1 MIHCSNEFKDYYNVN
16 KMSNNKL
23 LLVLDLD
30 ETLVSTT
37 FNNSA
42 FDAVNDIKK
51 YDKPPSLIW
60 ENYYIFL
67 RPFVNEFLNYCLTNY
82 NVAIWTASSSIYANK
97 IVDLLFGK
105 HRNKLKFIYTR
116 DHTLKINKQLG
127 MYAPITTEYI
137 KQLKKVQQFR
147 FSLDKTLV
155 IDDNPESYSQNVNN
169 AIHVQGW
176 YGESDDKELLEL
188 ISYLRQNF
196 ENTNVNDVRLI
207 NKYNWKKTIV

>member
-60 ENYYIFL
+60 ENYYIE
-67 RPFVNEFLNYCLTNY
+67 NEM
-82 NVAIWTASSSIYANK
+82 I
-97 IVDLLFGK
+97 
-105 HRNKLKFIYTR
+105 
-116 DHTLKINKQLG
+116 
-127 MYAPITTEYI
+127 
-137 KQLKKVQQFR
+137 
-147 FSLDKTLV
+147 
-155 IDDNPESYSQNVNN
+155 
-169 AIHVQGW
+169 
-176 YGESDDKELLEL
+176 
-188 ISYLRQNF
+188 
-196 ENTNVNDVRLI
+196 
-207 NKYNWKKTIV
+207 